1 MYIQELD
8 PLYKLLCKS
17 LELEERVVLL
27 NARVTVVREL
37 LGQQILQKKIYL
49 QYMSKILKC
58 QCPSIFT
65 LYKATTYSRAPTLR
79 STNSQKSVCSGWLC
93 RVNILGH

>member
-27 NARVTVVREL
+27 NARVSVVREL
-37 LGQQILQKKIYL
+37 LGWQILQSFFNL
-49 QYMSKILKC
+49 QYMSKILKY

-65 LYKATTYSRAPTLR
+65 LYKATSYSRARTLP
-79 STNSQKSVCSGWLC
+79 STNSQKSVCSGF
-93 RVNILGH
+93 VE

>member
-27 NARVTVVREL
+27 NARVSVVREL
-37 LGQQILQKKIYL
+37 LG
-49 QYMSKILKC
+49 
-58 QCPSIFT
+58 
-65 LYKATTYSRAPTLR
+65 
-79 STNSQKSVCSGWLC
+79 
-93 RVNILGH
+93 